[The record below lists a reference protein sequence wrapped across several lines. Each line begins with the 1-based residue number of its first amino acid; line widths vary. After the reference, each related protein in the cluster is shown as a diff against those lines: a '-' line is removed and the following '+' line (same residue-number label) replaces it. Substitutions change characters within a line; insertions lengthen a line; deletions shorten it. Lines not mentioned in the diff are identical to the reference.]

1 MDEDLDEVIARG
13 GTKVEL
19 KRTAQQKGFKS
30 MRDDGIL
37 KVLDGITSLEEVAA
51 AVHIYKD

>member
-1 MDEDLDEVIARG
+1 MDEDLDEIIARA

-19 KRTAQQKGFKS
+19 KRLAKQKGFKS

-37 KVLDGITSLEEVAA
+37 KILDGITSIEELAG
-51 AVHIYKD
+51 AVHINPE

>member
-19 KRTAQQKGFKS
+19 KRVAQEKGFKN

-37 KVLDGITSLEEVAA
+37 KVLDGITSLEELAG
-51 AVHIYKD
+51 AVHIHKD